1 MRQRK
6 NSPAH
11 GRGLAH
17 GSQLSECVK
26 PLNSNGLIQG
36 GRLAE
41 KQVSQLRQCFF
52 QTVFSL
58 LGHVAKCDG
67 QINAQEVRRTR
78 VFMEKMELTPECKV
92 EAQELFNVGASQ
104 QFDLQET
111 LQKFQNT
118 ASKSPEIVEIL
129 LVYLISLASTDGPLS
144 KAEMDVVKQ
153 VATALGFTSIIFD
166 HMLKMVAAQDSFNQW
181 DTRAEQASQKS
192 NSNQSHRKAESHSS
206 DQKNE
211 RRNSATEASDQYLA
225 AAFKVLDISTDA
237 SEAEIKK
244 AYRKLVNQFHPDK
257 LIDKGLPP
265 QLLTAATD
273 RFRGIRTAYE
283 YIRKYHLK
291 SAAV

>member
-1 MRQRK
+1 
-6 NSPAH
+6 
-11 GRGLAH
+11 
-17 GSQLSECVK
+17 
-26 PLNSNGLIQG
+26 
-36 GRLAE
+36 LAE

-67 QINAQEVRRTR
+67 NINAQEVRRTR

-92 EAQELFNVGASQ
+92 EAQELFNVGASR
-104 QFDLQET
+104 QFDVKET
-111 LQKFQNT
+111 LHKFQNT

-144 KAEMDVVKQ
+144 KAESAVVKQ
-153 VATALGFTSIIFD
+153 VATELGFTSIIFD

-181 DTRAEQASQKS
+181 QK
-192 NSNQSHRKAESHSS
+192 RS
-206 DQKNE
+206 DQQSGNKSSSQNHQSTNKDSE
-211 RRNSATEASDQYLA
+211 DKYKQRDSGNQASDQYLA
-225 AAFKVLDISTDA
+225 AALKVLDISAGA

-257 LIDKGLPP
+257 LIDQGLPP
-265 QLLTAATD
+265 ELLAAATE

-291 SAAV
+291 SAAI